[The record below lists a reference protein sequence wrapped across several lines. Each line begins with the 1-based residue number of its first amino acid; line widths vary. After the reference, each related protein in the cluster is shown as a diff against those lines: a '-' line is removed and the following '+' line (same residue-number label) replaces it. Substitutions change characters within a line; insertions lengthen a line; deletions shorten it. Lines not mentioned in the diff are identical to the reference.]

1 MVTLKTSDD
10 EIFEVEVS
18 IAMEWKV
25 VKHMIEDDCVNNV
38 IPLKNVSSKV
48 LRRVIEKWDSEF
60 INVDLPNL
68 IEILQAANYLDIK
81 DLLSLAG
88 QAVAN
93 MIKGRSVEDIRRI
106 FNIKNDFS
114 PDEETEVKRQN
125 QWAFEEADNCLP

>member
-1 MVTLKTSDD
+1 MSPSPDMVTLKTSDD

-48 LRRVIEKWDSEF
+48 LRRVIEYCQKHVESG
-60 INVDLPNL
+60 
-68 IEILQAANYLDIK
+68 AAATSSNPITNP
-81 DLLSLAG
+81 LLGS